1 MAQPLKQGEEAI
13 QQDIMHL
20 ERIIRR
26 TLKDPKRPAA
36 SRDLIVDHLEKARR
50 HLKAV
55 VTEMHNVERAA
66 KPLRR
71 TG

>member
-1 MAQPLKQGEEAI
+1 MAQPLKQGEDAI

-26 TLKDPKRPAA
+26 VLKDPKRPKP
-36 SRDLIVDHLEKARR
+36 SRDRLIK
-50 HLKAV
+50 HLKGA
-55 VTEMHNVERAA
+55 VTELHNGERAER
-66 KPLRR
+66 PLRR

>member
-1 MAQPLKQGEEAI
+1 MSQPLKQGEEAI

-26 TLKDPKRPAA
+26 VLKDPKRPAQ
-36 SRDLIVDHLEKARR
+36 SRDRI
-50 HLKAV
+50 LKNLRAV
-55 VTEMHNVERAA
+55 VTELHNGHRAE